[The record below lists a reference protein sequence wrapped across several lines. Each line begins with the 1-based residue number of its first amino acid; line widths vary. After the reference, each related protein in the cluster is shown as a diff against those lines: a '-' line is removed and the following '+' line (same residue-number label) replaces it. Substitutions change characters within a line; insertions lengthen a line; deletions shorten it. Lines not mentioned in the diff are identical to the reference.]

1 MMVETENPSREEAL
15 ARELNEEIAR
25 NVARRRLWSGLSA
38 ACLMATGVLLSGFTL
53 YAFAFAA
60 CGIAVAFGILCLDA
74 HGHLEEVRSR
84 SSRSLAPRL
93 SEVFG
98 KRPAR
103 SQAEDTSQR
112 PA

>member
-1 MMVETENPSREEAL
+1 MMVEKENPSHEEGL

-25 NVARRRLWSGLSA
+25 GVARRRLWSGLLA
-38 ACLMATGVLLSGFTL
+38 ACLIAIGVLLTGFAL

-60 CGIAVAFGILCLDA
+60 CGVAVAFGILCLDA
-74 HGHLEEVRSR
+74 HGHVQEVRSR

-98 KRPAR
+98 KGPAR
-103 SQAEDTSQR
+103 SQAQDAPQR